1 MAMAWRIISRGTSQ
15 QVKEADR
22 TKRTTNQELPPPCSV
37 QGPEEEQRWRGTA
50 AAASSLAAHPRH
62 LTFLPSVI
70 AAHVI
75 TRIYTVQYTTYCT
88 TYEDHDQGCGLALS
102 YVGFITNH
110 LTLRTINCETSLYT
124 RVVSSNIL
132 QGQARPHTR

>member
-62 LTFLPSVI
+62 LTCTKKQLGN
-70 AAHVI
+70 HVKAP
-75 TRIYTVQYTTYCT
+75 T
-88 TYEDHDQGCGLALS
+88 
-102 YVGFITNH
+102 
-110 LTLRTINCETSLYT
+110 
-124 RVVSSNIL
+124 
-132 QGQARPHTR
+132 